1 MGTASY
7 LRKRSGTANW
17 WIRIVPPGGGK
28 ALEKSLY
35 TSDKNQAIIA
45 ALPYIEAHKKAQI
58 EARRHFVMEWAHAH
72 APGRLHIINGQQV
85 MATDRELM
93 HLDASGA
100 VVKTEPN
107 GGMGARLVGAGV
119 VAVPPNTR
127 MYNVI
132 AAIEPRPKVVVK
144 NGDDAILERYL
155 AHGGKRR
162 AGLNAK
168 AAHSVESTW
177 QLFRSLTGGKPL
189 KECNRDDGRALV
201 AALEAKGLK
210 SATVQRQIKPL
221 AALVNMAIDEGKFNG
236 VNPFARVAPSR
247 DDALER
253 VPFSDTDIALIKS
266 KLGEL
271 PESRSLLLRVLATTG
286 MRLSE
291 AFQIRGEATELS
303 GPHLGRGVRYCVIG
317 SKTSNSKR
325 RVPFP
330 AALLPNLPKEIKGPL
345 FRGNPPIEGGALG
358 RFIRSCGIKDPAK
371 VIHSF
376 RHRAKD
382 RLRAAACPLDV
393 QYELLGHEIETVA
406 AGYGQGSPAC
416 LLKRWVDKIG
426 F

>member
-7 LRKRSGTANW
+7 LRKRSGSANW

-58 EARRHFVMEWAHAH
+58 ERQPRLVAAWVHRL
-72 APGRLHIINGQQV
+72 APGRLHTVDGQQI
-85 MATDRELM
+85 MATDRELLY
-93 HLDASGA
+93 LDASGA
-100 VVKTEPN
+100 VTKTEPN
-107 GGMGARLVGAGV
+107 GGMSKQLVGD
-119 VAVPPNTR
+119 VPPAVRDFVLTHLEFAN
-127 MYNVI
+127 
-132 AAIEPRPKVVVK
+132 EPRPKVARK
-144 NGDDAILERYL
+144 DGDEAIFERYL
-155 AHGGKRR
+155 AHGGKRH

-271 PESRSLLLRVLATTG
+271 PESRSLLLHVLATTG

-330 AALLPNLPKEIKGPL
+330 VALLPYLPKEIKGPL

-371 VIHSF
+371 VLHSF